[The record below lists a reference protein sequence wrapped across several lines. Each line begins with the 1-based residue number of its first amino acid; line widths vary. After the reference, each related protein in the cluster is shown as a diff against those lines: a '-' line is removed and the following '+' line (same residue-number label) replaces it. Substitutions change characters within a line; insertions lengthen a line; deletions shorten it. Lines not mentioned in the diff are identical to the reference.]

1 MKKCLFICLSVF
13 LSVGLF
19 AQETDGL
26 TCENAIPVDTSFTGS
41 IPAPGVYYYSA
52 WTYDLPLAC
61 YFYPEDDNVS
71 ELYLDVDFT
80 CTPGVYDDPKIED
93 LLNASIGWGIEM
105 PIRFDKFE
113 KGIDDNGRT
122 YYTMSIQETYREL
135 MANFGVSYDVQA
147 LIKVTTSSAGDIH
160 MAPDTTFKAC
170 VENSIWLNLPDTA
183 FTGVMTNDES
193 YVLPMSD
200 WQNDSI
206 RFRWTG
212 KQAPVQV
219 WIGDKCGFD
228 LSLTGSNCAVD
239 YFQLQPDAG
248 NGENIYEMSRQM
260 IWDMIDLLEKG
271 GIYYVRIISPEE
283 AELIVEKQ
291 PIDGPLADAIE
302 LELDKPTKVS
312 ANATEQV
319 YYFPTDWK
327 SRSLEFVS
335 SVATSITAYVSQ
347 SIDFEANITDANVIG
362 VYDFVVSSTDARW
375 QMSLKEMDNLCGDLS
390 GEFVFVKFI
399 TEQPTEITPLRWTI
413 CECAQKSTEIYPVDS
428 VRINA
433 KASSVSY
440 RINYDQWSKRDVKL
454 YWSSVADMKAYLVD
468 TCAGFSLR
476 LTNDHVLLYKEYL
489 VDNLGFTDTLTI
501 TAEEMKTFADRVDE
515 DGYLYFR
522 FNANSYGDL
531 LVSSVLV
538 DAPTPTPDTV
548 YTSFDAAVCFGETYE
563 WNGQTYDETGK
574 YTQTFA
580 AANGADSIVTLNLT
594 VLPEVPVTEEKAA
607 VCYGET
613 YTWQGQEYTESGEYS
628 VTLQDVNG
636 CDSVITLTLTVYP
649 QTPDTTEEVTIKF
662 GETYEWN
669 GQTYSAAGEYTTIL
683 QDANGCNYQATLILT
698 VLPEE
703 KPEEDGTILLN
714 PTDELVLNLDSAVNV
729 YRTDYDVWSAAKV
742 QLGWYGDKPLHVFVS
757 KDKDFFVAIYHEDV
771 VLYQK
776 IEAVDPTSGEPQV
789 LVLDMSALRAYVN
802 DGKLY
807 VRFLTDSDARLVIEP
822 LTE

>member
-1 MKKCLFICLSVF
+1 MKKCLFICLSLF
-13 LSVGLF
+13 FSVGLF
-19 AQETDGL
+19 AQEPDGL

-41 IPAPGVYYYSA
+41 IPAPGIYYYSA

-61 YFYPEDDNVS
+61 YFYPEDKNVS

-93 LLNASIGWGIEM
+93 LLNATIGWGVEM
-105 PIRFDKFE
+105 PIRFDDFE
-113 KGIDDNGRT
+113 QGTDEYGRT
-122 YYTMSIQETYREL
+122 YYTLAIQETYREL
-135 MANFGVSYDVQA
+135 MANFGVSYNVQA

-183 FTGVMTNDES
+183 RAGVMYSDES

-206 RFRWTG
+206 QFRWTG

-260 IWDMIDLLEKG
+260 ILDMIDLLEKG
-271 GIYYVRIISPEE
+271 GIYYVRIISVED

-291 PIDGPLADAIE
+291 AVDGPLANAIE
-302 LELDKPTKVS
+302 LELDVPAKVS
-312 ANATEQV
+312 AQDKEQV
-319 YYFPTDWK
+319 YYFPKEWK
-327 SRSLEFVS
+327 SRNLEFVS
-335 SVATSITAYVSQ
+335 SVATPITAYVSK
-347 SIDFEANITDANVIG
+347 SIDFEANVSDPNVVG
-362 VYDFVVSSTDARW
+362 VYDFVVSSADALW
-375 QMSLKEMDNLCGDLS
+375 QMSLKEMDNLSRDIP
-390 GEFVFVKFI
+390 GEFIFVKFVSAQS
-399 TEQPTEITPLRWTI
+399 TYITPLRWKV
-413 CECAQKSTEIYPVDS
+413 CECVQKSAEIYSTDS
-428 VRINA
+428 VRVNA
-433 KASSVSY
+433 KTSSVSY
-440 RINYDQWSKRDVKL
+440 RINYSDWSKRDVKL

-476 LTNDHVLLYKEYL
+476 PTNNHVLFYHEYL
-489 VDNLGFTDTLTI
+489 VDNQGVTDTLTI
-501 TAEEMKTFADRVDE
+501 TADQMKTFADRVDE

-538 DAPTPTPDTV
+538 DTPVIPDPV
-548 YTSFDAAVCFGETYE
+548 FTSFDAAVCFGETYE
-563 WNGQTYDETGK
+563 WNGQTYST
-574 YTQTFA
+574 
-580 AANGADSIVTLNLT
+580 
-594 VLPEVPVTEEKAA
+594 
-607 VCYGET
+607 
-613 YTWQGQEYTESGEYS
+613 
-628 VTLQDVNG
+628 
-636 CDSVITLTLTVYP
+636 
-649 QTPDTTEEVTIKF
+649 
-662 GETYEWN
+662 
-669 GQTYSAAGEYTTIL
+669 AGEYTITL

-729 YRTDYDVWSAAKV
+729 YRTDYDVWSAGKV
-742 QLGWYGDKPLHVFVS
+742 QLSWYGDKPLHVFVS

-776 IEAVDPTSGEPQV
+776 IDAVDSSSVEPQV

>member
-1 MKKCLFICLSVF
+1 MKKYLFICLSVF

-19 AQETDGL
+19 AQEPDGL
-26 TCENAIPVDTSFTGS
+26 TCETAIPVDTSFTGS

-93 LLNASIGWGIEM
+93 LLNASIGWGVEM
-105 PIRFDKFE
+105 PIRFDDFE
-113 KGIDDNGRT
+113 QGTDEYGRT
-122 YYTMSIQETYREL
+122 YYTLAIQETYREL
-135 MANFGVSYDVQA
+135 MANFGVSYNVQA

-170 VENSIWLNLPDTA
+170 VENSIWLTLPDTA
-183 FTGVMTNDES
+183 FTGVMNNDES
-193 YVLPMSD
+193 YVLPLAD
-200 WQNDSI
+200 WDNDSI

-260 IWDMIDLLEKG
+260 IWDMINLLEKG
-271 GIYYVRIISPEE
+271 GIYYVRIVSTED
-283 AELIVEKQ
+283 AELIIEKQ
-291 PIDGPLADAIE
+291 TVDGPLANAIE
-302 LELDKPTKVS
+302 LELDVPAKV
-312 ANATEQV
+312 AAQDNEQV

-327 SRSLEFVS
+327 ARNLEFVS
-335 SVATSITAYVSQ
+335 SVATPVTAYVYS
-347 SIDFEANITDANVIG
+347 SIDDNGQVSNLIG
-362 VYDFVVSSTDARW
+362 AYDFVTFASDARW
-375 QMSLKEMDNLCGDLS
+375 QMSEKEMGNLCNNVKD
-390 GEFVFVKFI
+390 EYVYVTFVSAK
-399 TEQPTEITPLRWTI
+399 PTTITPLRWSV
-413 CECAQKSTEIYPVDS
+413 CECVKKSTEINASDS
-428 VRINA
+428 VRILA
-433 KASSVSY
+433 KTSSTAY
-440 RINYDQWSKRDVKL
+440 RINYAEWSVRDVKI
-454 YWSSVADMKAYLVD
+454 YWKSIGDMKAYLAD
-468 TCAGFSLR
+468 TCGGFTLR
-476 LTNDHVLLYKEYL
+476 PTNEHVLLYNEY
-489 VDNLGFTDTLTI
+489 VINRNGTTDTLTI
-501 TAEEMKTFADRVDE
+501 TAEEMKAFADRVDE
-515 DGYLYFR
+515 NGYLYFR
-522 FNANSYGDL
+522 FNSNSYGDL

-538 DAPTPTPDTV
+538 DAPTPTPDSV
-548 YTSFDAAVCFGETYE
+548 YTSFDAAVCFGESYE
-563 WNGQTYDETGK
+563 WNGQTYDKTGK

-594 VLPEVPVTEEKAA
+594 VLPEVPVTEEIAA

-613 YTWQGQEYTESGEYS
+613 YTWQDQDYAESGEYS

-662 GETYEWN
+662 GESYEWN
-669 GQTYSAAGEYTTIL
+669 GVTYSESGEYTTIL

-757 KDKDFFVAIYHEDV
+757 KEKDFFVAIYHEDV

-776 IEAVDPTSGEPQV
+776 IEAVDPTSVEPQV

>member
-13 LSVGLF
+13 LSVCLF
-19 AQETDGL
+19 AQEPDGL
-26 TCENAIPVDTSFTGS
+26 TCETAIPVDTSFTGS
-41 IPAPGVYYYSA
+41 VPAPGVYYYSA

-362 VYDFVVSSTDARW
+362 VYDFVHSPTDARW

-413 CECAQKSTEIYPVDS
+413 CECAQKSTEIYPFDS

-476 LTNDHVLLYKEYL
+476 PTNNHVLFYHEYL
-489 VDNLGFTDTLTI
+489 VDNQGVTDTLTI
-501 TAEEMKTFADRVDE
+501 TADQMKTFADGVDE

-538 DAPTPTPDTV
+538 DTPIIPDPIYDTI
-548 YTSFDAAVCFGETYE
+548 TAAVCFGESIE
-563 WNGQTYDETGK
+563 WNGQTYNETGK
-574 YTQTFA
+574 YTQTFP
-580 AANGADSIVTLNLT
+580 AANGADSIVTLN
-594 VLPEVPVTEEKAA
+594 
-607 VCYGET
+607 
-613 YTWQGQEYTESGEYS
+613 
-628 VTLQDVNG
+628 
-636 CDSVITLTLTVYP
+636 LTVYP

-669 GQTYSAAGEYTTIL
+669 GLTYTESGEYPTTL

-757 KDKDFFVAIYHEDV
+757 KEKDFFVAIYHEDV

-776 IEAVDPTSGEPQV
+776 IEAVDSSSVEPQV

-822 LTE
+822 LAE

>member
-19 AQETDGL
+19 AQEPDGL

-61 YFYPEDDNVS
+61 YFYPEDENVS

-93 LLNASIGWGIEM
+93 LLNASIGWGVKM
-105 PIRFDKFE
+105 PIRFDDFE
-113 KGIDDNGRT
+113 QGADEYGRT
-122 YYTMSIQETYREL
+122 YYTLSVHEIYREM
-135 MANFGVSYDVQA
+135 MANFGVSYNVQA

-193 YVLPMSD
+193 YVLPLAD

-206 RFRWTG
+206 QFRWTG

-291 PIDGPLADAIE
+291 VVEGAMANAIE
-302 LELDKPTKVS
+302 LELDKATAIN
-312 ANATEQV
+312 ANDTEQV
-319 YYFPTDWK
+319 YYFPTQWK
-327 SRSLEFVS
+327 GRNIEFVS
-335 SVATSITAYVSQ
+335 SMATPITAYVSA
-347 SIDFEANITDANVIG
+347 SLEFDANVSD
-362 VYDFVVSSTDARW
+362 VNVLETYPFEHSTSGAYLH
-375 QMSLKEMDNLCGDLS
+375 MSEKELTNLCDNLDNEYL
-390 GEFVFVKFI
+390 FVKFVSNRA
-399 TEQPTEITPLRWTI
+399 TTITPLRWNVGDCVKNALEIHTI
-413 CECAQKSTEIYPVDS
+413 DSLYLKARNASNIYRVDF
-428 VRINA
+428 A
-433 KASSVSY
+433 
-440 RINYDQWSKRDVKL
+440 QWSKRDVTFSWKAKGNMKSYFAETCEFALQPTDEHVVL
-454 YWSSVADMKAYLVD
+454 YHEFVVGSEGGDI
-468 TCAGFSLR
+468 F
-476 LTNDHVLLYKEYL
+476 
-489 VDNLGFTDTLTI
+489 TI
-501 TAEEMKTFADRVDE
+501 TAEEMNKFADRVDE
-515 DGYLYFR
+515 DGYLYVR
-522 FNANSYGDL
+522 FYANTPGSL
-531 LVSSVLV
+531 LVSSVLSGNI
-538 DAPTPTPDTV
+538 TPDPV
-548 YTSFDAAVCFGETYE
+548 YTTETVTVCYGESYE
-563 WNGQTYDETGK
+563 WNGTTYTETGK
-574 YTQTFA
+574 YIYTTV
-580 AANGADSIVTLNLT
+580 AANGADSIVTLDLT
-594 VLPEVPVTEEKAA
+594 VLPEVPVTKEIAA

-636 CDSVITLTLTVYP
+636 CDSVITLALTVYP

-662 GETYEWN
+662 GESYEWN
-669 GQTYSAAGEYTTIL
+669 GETYSAAGEYTTIL

-698 VLPEE
+698 VSPEE

-742 QLGWYGDKPLHVFVS
+742 QLGWYGDKPLHVFAS

-776 IEAVDPTSGEPQV
+776 IEAVDPTSVEPQV